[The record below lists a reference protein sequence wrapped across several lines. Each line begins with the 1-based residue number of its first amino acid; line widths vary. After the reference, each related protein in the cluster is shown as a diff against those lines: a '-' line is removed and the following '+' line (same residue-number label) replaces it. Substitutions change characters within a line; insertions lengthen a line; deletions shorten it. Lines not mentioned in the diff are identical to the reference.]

1 MSQCLVEMPIVSY
14 VSVVLEADNM
24 EEASDRGFE
33 VASFCQYKTDGQEAT
48 LVIEELDPVEDLVES
63 LANSK
68 CSLEMAKVI
77 EL

>member
-1 MSQCLVEMPIVSY
+1 MPKYLVEIPIVGY
-14 VSVVLEADNM
+14 VSVVVEADNM

-33 VASFCQYKTDGQEAT
+33 VASFCQYKTDGQDPT
-48 LVIEELDPVEDLVES
+48 LAIEYLEPVEDLVES